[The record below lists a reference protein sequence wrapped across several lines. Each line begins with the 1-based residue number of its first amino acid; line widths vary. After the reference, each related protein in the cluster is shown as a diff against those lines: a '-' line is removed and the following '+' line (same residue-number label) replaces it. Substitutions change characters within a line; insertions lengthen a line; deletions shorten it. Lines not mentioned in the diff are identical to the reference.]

1 MPLTNED
8 KEAQQRLRSLVNELM
23 GRTMA
28 KQAAGVGR
36 LKDYAKAF
44 HALGAVSIT
53 FEYDGSG
60 DSGDMYSSTV
70 AYTPDTNKCLTE
82 CSEEEQA
89 AIAEGKPKNMT
100 LKKFCKKFEA
110 ELKQHLQ
117 NNDTTAD
124 VIESEIMGDAF
135 DLLPGGWEIN
145 DGSFGTIVI
154 DTASGE
160 ISVEHNERIMEY
172 NTENFTF

>member
-28 KQAAGVGR
+28 KQAAGVER
-36 LKDYAKAF
+36 LKNYAKAF
-44 HALGAVSIT
+44 HALGAVSINL
-53 FEYDGSG
+53 EYDGSG
-60 DSGDMYSSTV
+60 DSGDMYSADV
-70 AYTPDTNKCLTE
+70 MYTPTAEKCLTE
-82 CSEEEQA
+82 YTEEERE
-89 AIAEGKPKNMT
+89 AIAEGKPKRMSLN
-100 LKKFCKKFEA
+100 KFCKKFEA

-117 NNDTTAD
+117 NENTTAD
-124 VIESEIMGDAF
+124 VIESEILDDTF

-154 DTASGE
+154 DGASGE